1 MACGL
6 PLLSTAL
13 PTGVSDVNRDGVTGL
28 VVPPGDAGALRD
40 ALVSLMADRERRE
53 AFGAAGRVVF
63 EREYTAAL
71 MVERY
76 LSLYREAL
84 G

>member
-1 MACGL
+1 
-6 PLLSTAL
+6 
-13 PTGVSDVNRDGVTGL
+13 
-28 VVPPGDAGALRD
+28 
-40 ALVSLMADRERRE
+40 
-53 AFGAAGRVVF
+53 VF